1 MEYLPRKIEKSLES
15 WIHSPHVLI
24 LKGPRQSGKTTLFR
38 HLQTKYGGQYISL
51 EDEEYARALTKEPLI
66 FVKPFLK
73 ERFLFLDEA
82 QYVKDLGRY
91 LKLLFDHY
99 GERLKILVTGSGSFE
114 IKENLGKYLVGRAL
128 YFELFPLS
136 FEEFLAWKDS
146 SLYEVYLHYHTH
158 LEKAFLG
165 DVNSIKEI
173 FPSESMSVIYTKRFL
188 HLFEEFLTFGG
199 YPAIVKE
206 EDRERKIFLLKNLVQ
221 TYLERDVFH
230 FLGVREMEKFRK
242 LLRALAI
249 ISGNLLENSNLATEL
264 KTDFRTLLR
273 YEELLIQSYIINLLP
288 PFYGNLLNELRKTP
302 KVYFLD
308 PGVRNTLLGNF
319 LPFDSRTDLG
329 ALLEN
334 FTFSELKKAGYEVKF
349 WRKTS
354 GAEVDFVVLANSRP
368 IPLEVKKKAK
378 VEKSLR
384 NFISTY
390 KPPLALILALEQ
402 EKVESLLLG
411 ETLLLVYPLY
421 LL

>member
-1 MEYLPRKIEKSLES
+1 MEYLPRKIEKKLED
-15 WIHSPHVLI
+15 WIESPYVII

-38 HLQTKYGGQYISL
+38 HLQAKYGGYYISL
-51 EDEEYARALTKEPLI
+51 EDEEHAKALTQDPLL

-73 ERFLFLDEA
+73 GRFLFLDEA
-82 QYVKDLGRY
+82 QYVKHIGRY

-146 SLYEVYLHYHTH
+146 SLYEVYLHYHTY
-158 LEKAFLG
+158 LEKAFHG
-165 DVNSIKEI
+165 DWKSVKEI
-173 FPSESMSVIYTKRFL
+173 FISKSMPVIYSKRFL
-188 HLFEEFLTFGG
+188 LLLEEFLTFGG

-230 FLGVREMEKFRK
+230 FLGVRETEKFRG
-242 LLRALAI
+242 LLKALAF
-249 ISGNLLENSNLATEL
+249 ISGSLLENSNLATEL
-264 KTDFRTLLR
+264 KTDFRTLLH

-308 PGVRNTLLGNF
+308 PGVRNALLGNF
-319 LPFDSRTDLG
+319 LPFNSRTDLG

-334 FTFSELKKAGYEVKF
+334 FSFSELKKAGFEVKF
-349 WRKTS
+349 WRKAS

-384 NFISTY
+384 SFISAY
-390 KPPLALILALEQ
+390 KPPVALILALEQ
-402 EKVESLLLG
+402 DKVESLSLG
-411 ETLLLVYPLY
+411 ETLLLLCPLY